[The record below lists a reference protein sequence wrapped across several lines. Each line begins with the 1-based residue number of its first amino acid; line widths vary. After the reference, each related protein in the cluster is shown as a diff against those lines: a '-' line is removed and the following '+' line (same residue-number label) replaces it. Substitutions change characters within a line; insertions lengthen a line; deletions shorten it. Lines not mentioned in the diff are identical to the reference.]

1 MRFVG
6 LIVVVAIIYLAM
18 SRHATQSS
26 SSREVKE
33 AIALV
38 DSSLPPKQ
46 GATPAPVQGG
56 GPAQSD
62 YRAAMDRARSV

>member
-1 MRFVG
+1 
-6 LIVVVAIIYLAM
+6 
-18 SRHATQSS
+18 
-26 SSREVKE
+26 VKE

-62 YRAAMDRARSV
+62 YRAAMDRARSVVDVVKRQQKEGTGF